1 MVAVNKLMRYNV
13 MKPNRQVNWQY
24 INYIKCFFIKNST
37 KWHENESSHIIYQ
50 WFALKTVH
58 DFAYFSPESDDNLFA
73 EESNIEE
80 WREDLYF
87 TQKQQFEENLIKI
100 CFFTVH

>member
-1 MVAVNKLMRYNV
+1 

-24 INYIKCFFIKNST
+24 INYIKCSLIKNST

-50 WFALKTVH
+50 WFALKRVH